1 MDTQEAEIARSVE
14 AVAGAAHGFSRHLAE
29 ADRLAAILTPA
40 ERFETAQALLRSG
53 NDSVRMLAVTL
64 CETIARED
72 PPLAI
77 EVLGWLR
84 ETVSAD
90 PGWRVQEMLARAF
103 DAHCASIGYETAL
116 PEIASW
122 LADGRPTVRR
132 ACSEGLRIWTSRPY
146 FREHPEVAIGLLAP
160 LRTDPSLYVRK
171 SIGNALRDISKRYPA
186 QVASSAAT
194 WDLTDTATLGT
205 WKLASRLVVK
215 SAGA

>member
-1 MDTQEAEIARSVE
+1 MQKAEIARSVA
-14 AVAGAAHGFSRHLAE
+14 AVAGVEHGFSRHLAE
-29 ADRLAAILTPA
+29 ADRLAAILTPE
-40 ERFETAQALLRSG
+40 ERFETAQALLRSD

-64 CETIARED
+64 CETVEREES
-72 PPLAI
+72 PLAV

-103 DAHCASIGYETAL
+103 DAHCAAIGYEAAP

-122 LADGRPTVRR
+122 LADGRANVRR

-160 LRTDPSLYVRK
+160 LRADPSLYVRK

-186 QVASSAAT
+186 QVAAELAT